1 MSLTGWVWKPYPSV
15 WAWLSALSLWRDEAT
30 VAILD
35 LDARVT
41 ALEQAGG
48 GGGGSGTI
56 ISITPSSTTISTAS
70 GTALLV
76 LLDASSGNI
85 QVQLNNGTVNGQLLR
100 FVVTEKPTANTIRVN
115 FASTGIDA
123 VGNPLPS
130 IAFLNKG
137 QGATFVWVGPKSA
150 WYMTHGGFS
159 M

>member
-15 WAWLSALSLWRDEAT
+15 WAWLTALSLWKDEAT

-41 ALEQAGG
+41 ALEQGG
-48 GGGGSGTI
+48 GGGGSGTLI
-56 ISITPSSTTISTAS
+56 QILPSSTAISTLS

-85 QVQLNNGTVNGQLLR
+85 QVQLNDGSVNGQVLR
-100 FVVTEKPTANTIRVN
+100 FVVTDKASANTIRVN

-123 VGNPLPS
+123 VGNSLPS
-130 IAFLNKG
+130 ISFLNKG

-150 WYMTHGGFS
+150 WYLTHGGFS
-159 M
+159 